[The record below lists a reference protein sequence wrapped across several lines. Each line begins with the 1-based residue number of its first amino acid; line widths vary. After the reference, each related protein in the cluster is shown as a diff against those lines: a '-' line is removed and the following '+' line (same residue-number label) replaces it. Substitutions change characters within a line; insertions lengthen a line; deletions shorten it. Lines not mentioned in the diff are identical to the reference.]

1 MGNTKE
7 ERPNILYV
15 DDIDNNLVLFEVI
28 FKEFYNVD
36 IASSGKKALEL
47 LRNKNYAILIS
58 DQSMPEMSGTELLE
72 IVKEEYPD
80 TMRFILT
87 AYTDYKT
94 VVDSIN
100 KGEIYGF
107 FNKPFDTQTMKLSL
121 DKAIEVYNLRISNRR
136 MIEELAKVNS
146 ELINLDKSKTRY
158 LNVLTNE
165 IRSPINKIMSAVH
178 MLKDRI
184 GSNDLSELLFYLD
197 TSVSR
202 LESFSFAANQLA
214 RLNEGNNSQINPTEV
229 SLRELT
235 ELCVLENKNVLDKF
249 QTKID
254 IYNSTED
261 FKVQGEFD
269 LLLACLTTLIMNSLK
284 HVELGG
290 VIRIAFEKSDE
301 GNSIEIID
309 PGVSYSKNQID
320 HIINFFSDSIK
331 AGDFTPGIELILAKQ
346 IMISHG
352 GKIIINLNEDK
363 SVSTRMLFP
372 LAFER

>member
-36 IASSGKKALEL
+36 IASSGIKALEL

-158 LNVLTNE
+158 LNILTNE

-249 QTKID
+249 RAKID

-261 FKVQGEFD
+261 FKVMGEFD

-290 VIRIAFEKSDE
+290 VIQIAFAKSDE

-320 HIINFFSDSIK
+320 HIINFFSDSVK

-372 LAFER
+372 IAFEK